1 MDILTKAVTKDG
13 FMRVYAV
20 TSKETAETARKIHNS
35 TPVVTAAL
43 GRTLT
48 AGILMGSM
56 LKEENAELT
65 LQLKGGGPAGLIIAV
80 SKYDGFVKGYVENP
94 DADLPLNNAGKLD
107 VGGVVGTVGYLSVV
121 KDLKMKEPYIGR
133 VPIQTGE
140 IGDDIAFYYAQSE
153 QVPSVVALG
162 VLVDKDLSVKAAGGF
177 IVQVMPDCD
186 ELSLARLE
194 KSISGLKSV
203 TALLDEGMNSEDII
217 KYIME
222 GFDVEILESKEV
234 GYRCDC
240 SRERTYR
247 AVKSLGK
254 DEVSAILEEDGKA
267 EVNCH
272 FCSKTYLFEK
282 EDLENMIKEIENKR

>member
-13 FMRVYAV
+13 FMRIYAV
-20 TSKETAETARKIHNS
+20 NSKETAEQGRKIHS
-35 TPVVTAAL
+35 ASPVVCAAL

-48 AGILMGSM
+48 AGILMGAM
-56 LKEENAELT
+56 MKEENADLT
-65 LQLKGGGPAGLIIAV
+65 LQIKGGGPLGLMIVVA
-80 SKYDGFVKGYVENP
+80 KQGGFVKGYVENP
-94 DADLPLNNAGKLD
+94 FVDLPLNSKGKLD
-107 VGGVVGTVGYLSVV
+107 VGGAVGTDGYLSVI

-133 VPIQTGE
+133 VPLQTGE

-177 IVQVMPDCD
+177 IIQVMPDCD
-186 ELSLARLE
+186 ELSLKRLE
-194 KSISGLKSV
+194 ERVAALPGVTSLLEKGMSGEEL
-203 TALLDEGMNSEDII
+203 I
-217 KYIME
+217 KYVMGDIE
-222 GFDVEILESKEV
+222 TEILESVPV
-234 GYRCDC
+234 GYKCDC

-254 DEVSAILEEDGKA
+254 DEIKAMIEEDGRA

-272 FCSKTYLFEK
+272 FCNKSYLFGK
-282 EDLENMIKEIENKR
+282 EELEEMIK

>member
-13 FMRVYAV
+13 FMRIYAV
-20 TSKETAETARKIHNS
+20 TSKETVETARKIHNT

-48 AGILMGSM
+48 AGILMGAM
-56 LKEENAELT
+56 LKTEKADIT

-80 SKYDGFVKGYVENP
+80 AKHDGFVKGYVENP
-94 DADLPLNNAGKLD
+94 IVELPLNGVGKLD
-107 VGGVVGTVGYLSVV
+107 VGGAVGKSGYLSVV

-133 VPIQTGE
+133 VPLQTGE
-140 IGDDIAFYYAQSE
+140 IGDDIAFYFAQSE

-162 VLVDKDLSVKAAGGF
+162 VLVDKDLTVKVAGGF

-194 KSISGLKSV
+194 KRIQGLKSV
-203 TALLDEGMNSEDII
+203 TSLLSEGMSSEDII

-222 GFDVEILESKEV
+222 GFEVDILESNEV

-240 SRERTYR
+240 SRDRTYR
-247 AVKSLGK
+247 AIKSLGK
-254 DEVSAILEEDGKA
+254 EEIKAIIEEDGRA

-272 FCSKTYLFEK
+272 FCSKSYLFSK
-282 EDLENMIKEIENKR
+282 EELESMIKE

>member
-13 FMRVYAV
+13 FMRIYAV
-20 TSKETAETARKIHNS
+20 TSKETVETARKIHNT

-48 AGILMGSM
+48 AGILMGAM
-56 LKEENAELT
+56 LKTEKADIT

-80 SKYDGFVKGYVENP
+80 AKHDGFVKGYVENP
-94 DADLPLNNAGKLD
+94 IVELPLNGVGKLD
-107 VGGVVGTVGYLSVV
+107 VGGAVGKSGYLSVV

-133 VPIQTGE
+133 VPLQTGE
-140 IGDDIAFYYAQSE
+140 IGDDIAFYFAQSE

-162 VLVDKDLSVKAAGGF
+162 VLVDKDLTVKVAGGF

-194 KSISGLKSV
+194 KRIQGLKSV
-203 TALLDEGMNSEDII
+203 TSLLSEGMSSEDII

-222 GFDVEILESKEV
+222 GFEVDILESSEV

-240 SRERTYR
+240 SRDRTYR
-247 AVKSLGK
+247 AIKSLGK
-254 DEVSAILEEDGKA
+254 EEIKAIIEEDGRA

-272 FCSKTYLFEK
+272 FCSKSYLFSK
-282 EDLENMIKEIENKR
+282 EELESMIKE

>member
-13 FMRVYAV
+13 KMRIYAV
-20 TSKETAETARKIHNS
+20 VSKETVEEARQIHMTS
-35 TPVVTAAL
+35 PVVTAAL

-56 LKEENAELT
+56 IKEENADLT
-65 LQLKGGGPAGLIIAV
+65 LQIRGGGPAGLIIVVA
-80 SKYDGFVKGYVENP
+80 KCDGFVKGYVENP
-94 DADLPLNNAGKLD
+94 FVELPLNGKGKLD
-107 VGGVVGTVGYLSVV
+107 VGGAVGRNGYLSVV

-133 VPIQTGE
+133 VPLATGE

-153 QVPSVVALG
+153 QTPSIVALG
-162 VLVDKDLSVKAAGGF
+162 VLVDKDLSVKTAGGF

-186 ELSLARLE
+186 EFSLARLE
-194 KSISGLKSV
+194 KSVEGLKSV
-203 TALLDEGMNSEDII
+203 TALLDSGMNGEDII
-217 KYIME
+217 KYVMKDFEI
-222 GFDVEILESKEV
+222 DILESIEV

-254 DEVSAILEEDGKA
+254 EEIQKIIEEDNRAEVS
-267 EVNCH
+267 CH
-272 FCSKTYLFEK
+272 FCSEKYVFEK
-282 EDLENMIKEIENKR
+282 EELEGMIK

>member
-20 TSKETAETARKIHNS
+20 NSKETVEQARKIHS
-35 TPVVTAAL
+35 ASPTACAAL

-56 LKEENAELT
+56 MKEKDADLT
-65 LQLKGGGPAGLIIAV
+65 LQIKGGGPLGILIVVAKPGGL
-80 SKYDGFVKGYVENP
+80 VKGYIANP
-94 DADLPLNNAGKLD
+94 QVDLPLNSKGKLD
-107 VGGVVGTVGYLSVV
+107 VGGAVGCDGYLSVI

-133 VPIQTGE
+133 VPLQTGE

-186 ELSLARLE
+186 ELSLKRLE
-194 KSISGLKSV
+194 ENIAKLPGVTSLLEKGMSGEEL
-203 TALLDEGMNSEDII
+203 I
-217 KYIME
+217 KYVMGDIE
-222 GFDVEILESKEV
+222 TEILESCEV
-234 GYRCDC
+234 GYSCDC

-254 DEVSAILEEDGKA
+254 DEIKAMIEEDGRA

-272 FCSKTYLFEK
+272 FCNKSYLFGK
-282 EDLENMIKEIENKR
+282 EELEDMIK

>member
-13 FMRVYAV
+13 YMRIYAV
-20 TSKETAETARKIHNS
+20 TSRKTVETARKIHNT

-48 AGILMGSM
+48 AGILMGGM
-56 LKEENAELT
+56 MKEEDGDIT
-65 LQLKGGGPAGLIIAV
+65 LQLKGGGPAGLILAV
-80 SKYDGFVKGYVENP
+80 AKHDGMVKGYVENP
-94 DADLPLNNAGKLD
+94 DADLPLNNIGKLD
-107 VGGVVGTVGYLSVV
+107 VGGVVGRSGYLSVV
-121 KDLKMKEPYIGR
+121 KDLKMKEPYIGK

-162 VLVDKDLSVKAAGGF
+162 VLVDTDFSVKAAGGF

-194 KSISGLKSV
+194 KSIRGLKSV
-203 TALLDEGMNSEDII
+203 TALLEDGMNCGDII

-222 GFDVEILESKEV
+222 GFEIDILENKEV
-234 GYRCDC
+234 GYKCDC

-247 AVKSLGK
+247 AIKSLGK
-254 DEVSAILEEDGKA
+254 DEINAIIEEDGGA

-272 FCSKTYLFEK
+272 FCSKAYLFAR

>member
-13 FMRVYAV
+13 YMRIYAV
-20 TSKETAETARKIHNS
+20 TSKKTVETARKIHNT

-56 LKEENAELT
+56 MKEENADIT
-65 LQLKGGGPAGLIIAV
+65 LQLKGGGPAGLIIVVARH
-80 SKYDGFVKGYVENP
+80 DGFVKGYVENP
-94 DADLPLNNAGKLD
+94 DADLPLNSIGKLD
-107 VGGVVGTVGYLSVV
+107 VGGVVGTDGYLSVV

-133 VPIQTGE
+133 VPLQTGE
-140 IGDDIAFYYAQSE
+140 LGDDVAFYFAQSE

-203 TALLDEGMNSEDII
+203 TALLEEGMSGEDII

-222 GFDVEILESKEV
+222 GFEVDILESKEV
-234 GYRCDC
+234 GYKCDC
-240 SRERTYR
+240 SRDRTYR
-247 AVKSLGK
+247 AIKSLGK
-254 DEVSAILEEDGKA
+254 DEIRAIIEEDGRA
-267 EVNCH
+267 EVKCH
-272 FCSKTYLFEK
+272 FCSKAYLFGK
-282 EDLENMIKEIENKR
+282 DDLEGMIKEIENKR

>member
-13 FMRVYAV
+13 KMRIYAV
-20 TSKETAETARKIHNS
+20 TSKETVEEARNTHN
-35 TPVVTAAL
+35 TLPVITAAL

-65 LQLKGGGPAGLIIAV
+65 LQLRGGGPAGLIIVVA
-80 SKYDGFVKGYVENP
+80 KADGFVKGYVENP
-94 DADLPLNNAGKLD
+94 LVELPLNNKGKLD
-107 VGGVVGTVGYLSVV
+107 VGGAVGTSGYLSIV
-121 KDLKMKEPYIGR
+121 KDLKMKEPYIGK
-133 VPIQTGE
+133 VPLVTGE

-153 QVPSVVALG
+153 QTPSIVALG
-162 VLVDKDLSVKAAGGF
+162 VLVDKDLSVKTAGGF

-186 ELSLARLE
+186 EFTLSRLE
-194 KSISGLKSV
+194 KSIEGLKSV
-203 TALLDEGMNSEDII
+203 TALLESGMSSEDII
-217 KYIME
+217 KYVMKDFEI
-222 GFDVEILESKEV
+222 DILESKEV

-254 DEVSAILEEDGKA
+254 EEIQKIIEEDKKA

-272 FCSKTYLFEK
+272 FCSEKYVFEQ
-282 EDLENMIKEIENKR
+282 EELESMIK

>member
-13 FMRVYAV
+13 KMRIYAV
-20 TSKETAETARKIHNS
+20 TSKETVEEARNIHN
-35 TPVVTAAL
+35 TLPVITAAL

-48 AGILMGSM
+48 AGVLMGSM

-65 LQLKGGGPAGLIIAV
+65 LQLRGGGPAGLIIVVA
-80 SKYDGFVKGYVENP
+80 KADGFVKGYVENP
-94 DADLPLNNAGKLD
+94 FVELPLNNKGKLD
-107 VGGVVGTVGYLSVV
+107 VGGAVGTSGYLSIV
-121 KDLKMKEPYIGR
+121 KDLKMKEPYIGK
-133 VPIQTGE
+133 VPLVTGE

-153 QVPSVVALG
+153 QTPSIVALG
-162 VLVDKDLSVKAAGGF
+162 VLVDKDLSVKTAGGF

-186 ELSLARLE
+186 EFTLSRLE
-194 KSISGLKSV
+194 KSIEGLKSV
-203 TALLDEGMNSEDII
+203 TALLESGMSSEDII
-217 KYIME
+217 KYVMKDFEI
-222 GFDVEILESKEV
+222 DILESKEV

-254 DEVSAILEEDGKA
+254 EEIQKIIEEDKKA

-272 FCSKTYLFEK
+272 FCSEKYVFEQ
-282 EDLENMIKEIENKR
+282 EELESMIK

>member
-13 FMRVYAV
+13 FMRIYAV
-20 TSKETAETARKIHNS
+20 NSKETAEKARIIHGTS
-35 TPVVTAAL
+35 PVVTAAL
-43 GRTLT
+43 SRTLT

-56 LKEENAELT
+56 LKEENADLT
-65 LQLKGGGPAGLIIAV
+65 LQIKGGGPLGLMIVVA
-80 SKYDGFVKGYVENP
+80 KQGGFVKGYVENP
-94 DADLPLNNAGKLD
+94 VVDLPLNSKGKLD
-107 VGGVVGTVGYLSVV
+107 VGGAVGTDGYLSVI

-133 VPIQTGE
+133 VPLQTGE

-186 ELSLARLE
+186 ELSLKRLE
-194 KSISGLKSV
+194 SKISALPGV
-203 TALLDEGMNSEDII
+203 TSLLAKGMSGEELI
-217 KYIME
+217 KYVMD
-222 GFDVEILESKEV
+222 GFDVDILESCEV
-234 GYRCDC
+234 GYKCDC

-247 AVKSLGK
+247 AVKSLGDSEIK
-254 DEVSAILEEDGKA
+254 AMIEEDGRA

-272 FCSKTYLFEK
+272 FCNKSYLFGK
-282 EDLENMIKEIENKR
+282 EELEGMLKK